1 MEEKIKKLQDW
12 VKKNRLYDMPYEEAA
27 EIFSKVNWY
36 GYSIFVAAYDI
47 LMGCEP
53 GEDL

>member
-12 VKKNRLYDMPYEEAA
+12 VKKKDDIDLSYDEAA
-27 EIFSKVNWY
+27 KIFSQVRWY

-47 LMGCEP
+47 LMGDDP

>member
-12 VKKNRLYDMPYEEAA
+12 VKKKDDIDLSYDVAA

-47 LMGCEP
+47 LMGDDP
-53 GEDL
+53 GKDL